1 MATIKNLFNSYGH
14 EYVAQR
20 TNNILT
26 GGSTAETLA
35 TLIKLAAQ
43 VVESQ
48 PIMNGWVLERAGGKL
63 KIQGVEGSEETF
75 RMMTAAEI
83 AGLDC
88 SGIYPAKL
96 RDAVEILEEFSFF
109 HL

>member
-1 MATIKNLFNSYGH
+1 MNIKNLFNSYGH

-20 TNNILT
+20 TNNILPDGAT
-26 GGSTAETLA
+26 DETLA

-43 VVESQ
+43 IIDTQ
-48 PIMNGWVLERAGGKL
+48 PVMNEWVLERFAGKL
-63 KIQGVEGSEETF
+63 RIKGVEGSEETF
-75 RMMTAAEI
+75 RMMTAGEI

-88 SGIYPAKL
+88 AGIYPPKL

-109 HL
+109 KL